1 MEQWDFQKKND
12 FFFLFLEHF
21 VKYQSSKNQQFKDV
35 EIDFR
40 NICTQIVH
48 INAFFPLLLLS
59 KSNILCT
66 SSDGAIIYHTH

>member
-1 MEQWDFQKKND
+1 MEQWDFQKND
-12 FFFLFLEHF
+12 FVFFLFLEHF

-48 INAFFPLLLLS
+48 INAFFPLLLS